1 MKKIIKNS
9 IVCILTVCFV
19 ATGSVVYAEKSYDAD
34 KGSWQQG
41 KTERSEKISKEL
53 GLNEEQQAALKT
65 HFDAKKEK
73 LKELR
78 TSLKSA
84 REDLK
89 SAREELKEELKKYN
103 SDSKEIEKIITQMKK
118 IQAKQIDYRVENFI
132 TMKQILTEEQF
143 SKFSIHIN
151 KMKKRKKQKD
161 ERGKKS

>member
-84 REDLK
+84 RE
-89 SAREELKEELKKYN
+89 ELKEELKKYN